1 MSKPMQL
8 TKRTIAPLRPR
19 GRRRP
24 TTGPA
29 GPATRTGDTS
39 SIVNCVIYVD
49 GHRVDFDGDYRA
61 AANRARALG
70 GFVWLGLHEPSAD
83 ELTDL
88 AEEFGLH
95 PLAVEDA
102 IFAHQRPKLDRYDD
116 SLFAVLKTV
125 QYVEHEHLTATS
137 EIVQTGE
144 VMVFIGPD
152 FALTVRHGDHGGL
165 AATRAHLEEDAELLR
180 QGPSSVLH
188 AVADTIVDSYLL
200 VANEIET
207 DVDEV
212 ESSVFS
218 PRRTQ
223 DVDRIYQ
230 LKRELLELRRAV
242 APLRTPLRT
251 LAERHLALVPAEI
264 REYFRDVEDHHQR
277 VTEQI
282 ASFDELLTS
291 ILQACLARVTV
302 SDNEDMRKISAWVA
316 IAAVPTSVCAIY
328 GMNFQTMPELKWTFG
343 YPLVMGIIV
352 VVCLLLYRG
361 FRRNGWL

>member
-1 MSKPMQL
+1 MSKSPGL
-8 TKRTIAPLRPR
+8 TRRTIAPLRPLAK
-19 GRRRP
+19 RRP
-24 TTGPA
+24 TADPVALADGSNA
-29 GPATRTGDTS
+29 
-39 SIVNCVIYVD
+39 IVNCGLYVD
-49 GHRVDFDGDYRA
+49 GYRVAFDGDFREA
-61 AANRARALG
+61 ARRARELD
-70 GFVWLGLHEPSAD
+70 GFVWMGLHEPSAD
-83 ELTDL
+83 QLTEL
-88 AEEFGLH
+88 AREFDLH

-102 IFAHQRPKLDRYDD
+102 VFAHQRPKLDRYDD
-116 SLFAVLKTV
+116 TLFAVLKTV

-144 VMVFIGPD
+144 VMVFVGPN
-152 FALTVRHGDHGGL
+152 FAITVRHGQHGGL
-165 AATRAHLEEDAELLR
+165 AATRAQLETEPELLR
-180 QGPSSVLH
+180 HGPSAVLH
-188 AVADTIVDSYLL
+188 AIADHVVDSYLS

-207 DVDEV
+207 DVDDV
-212 ESSVFS
+212 ETSVFS

-223 DVDRIYQ
+223 DVERIYQ

-242 APLRTPLRT
+242 LPLRIPLRT
-251 LAERHLALVPAEI
+251 LAERHLAAVPTEV

-277 VTEQI
+277 VREQI

-328 GMNFQTMPELKWTFG
+328 GMNFTHMPELNWTYG
-343 YPLVMGIIV
+343 YPLVMGVIA